1 MSATGLFYDDVELGD
16 EIGPVHRE
24 VTDEQVLQFVGI
36 WGDPER
42 GPSRFTSAEVAKSE
56 GLPNPIVPG
65 AMNIAIMSQLI
76 TGWSSTVTLRKL
88 DVVFRGLVPHHRPL
102 TLTGLVTDKGMVD
115 GVPRLDVDVV
125 MENDEGTPL
134 VIGKATVS
142 IPERE

>member
-1 MSATGLFYDDVELGD
+1 MSATELYYEDVELGD
-16 EIGPVHRE
+16 EIGPIHRE
-24 VTDEQVLQFVGI
+24 VSDEQVRQFVSI
-36 WGDPER
+36 WGRDLKA
-42 GPSRFTSAEVAKSE
+42 SRFTSAQVAESE

-102 TLTGLVTDKGMVD
+102 TLKGLVTDKTLVD
-115 GVPRLDVDVV
+115 GVPRLEVDVV

-142 IPERE
+142 IPARD